1 MRRTLAVVLAG
12 LALTGCGTPGAGLR
26 VEGRAEDVRAS
37 PPPVAD
43 GSPTVDEVRVLRDD
57 PGVGHRVK
65 AAVARPC
72 SNGAFRGWYP
82 VYTRYATVGGA
93 GTVVLMDV
101 AGCEDHTACGGTLG
115 AFVYRLDEGRPERVF
130 GTEEAGSR
138 VTADGTGLRLERP
151 VFNPGDDEPC
161 PSTTHAT
168 PLRWDG
174 VRFAEAG
181 R

>member
-1 MRRTLAVVLAG
+1 MRRTLTVVIAALT
-12 LALTGCGTPGAGLR
+12 LTGCGTPGAGLR
-26 VEGRAEDVRAS
+26 VEGRGGEPSAS
-37 PPPVAD
+37 PPPVTN
-43 GSPTVDEVRVLRDD
+43 GGPTVDEIRVLRDD
-57 PGVGHRVK
+57 PGVGGRIK

-72 SNGAFRGWYP
+72 PNGAFRGWYP

-93 GTVVLMDV
+93 GTVVLIDV
-101 AGCEDHTACGGTLG
+101 AGCQDNTACGGTLG
-115 AFVYRLDEGRPERVF
+115 AFAYRLDKGRADRVF

-161 PSTTHAT
+161 PSTTRAT

-174 VRFAEAG
+174 IRFAEAG